1 MSVLRKF
8 AGQTAIYGLSTIVAR
23 LINFVLTPLFVR
35 QFPTTVY
42 GVFTQLYG
50 WAAMI
55 NAVLAFG
62 METTF
67 FRYLQKQEGN
77 QQKVLSNSFAVTLF
91 TSTLFLITVFLFS
104 APIAT
109 WLNNGNYDGDY
120 NQYVR
125 YFALI
130 LTADALAVIPFAQ
143 LRAQG
148 RPLRFGLLKLINVLT
163 LVAVNLFFLFGIP
176 WLLQHVPAVSPYFGW
191 YRQGWLGYVFM
202 ANLVASGLTLLLLL
216 PEIRAIRL
224 RLERKLLLDMLSYS
238 FPILVANISFIINEY
253 LDKIAIPLLL
263 PGDQGKMD
271 NGIYGAV
278 SKIAVFLSIAIQAFR
293 LGAEPFFFSYAKNE
307 NARKVYAL
315 IMDYFVIATVLAMV
329 GISANIEWLKYFI
342 KGKDA
347 AQQTLYWSG
356 LHIVPV
362 LLLGYVLLG
371 IYMNLSVWYKLTDQT
386 RFGLYISGIG
396 ALVTIVLNLVLI
408 PRYSYEGAVW
418 VTVLA
423 YGSMVILSYSW
434 GQQRYPIPY
443 RVGKNV
449 AYIVAGVAVCWLMF
463 EVFDRHFVVGNL
475 LFIAFAGMTFFLERK
490 TVFALLKKGT

>member
-8 AGQTAIYGLSTIVAR
+8 AGQTIIYGLSTIFAR

-67 FRYLQKQEGN
+67 FRYLEKHEGN
-77 QQKVLSNSFAVTLF
+77 KQKVLNNSFVVTLF
-91 TSTLFLITVFLFS
+91 TAALFLITAFLFS

-109 WLNNGNYDGDY
+109 WLNNRQYNDDY
-120 NQYVR
+120 IRYVR
-125 YFALI
+125 YFAII

-148 RPLRFGLLKLINVLT
+148 RPIRFGLLKLVNVLT
-163 LVAVNLFFLFGIP
+163 LLFVNLFFLFGIP
-176 WLLQHVPAVSPYFGW
+176 WLLQHVPTLSAYFTW
-191 YRQGWLGYVFM
+191 YRQGWLGYVFI
-202 ANLVASGLTLLLLL
+202 ANIMASGLTLLLLT
-216 PEIRAIRL
+216 PEIRTIRL
-224 RLERKLLLDMLSYS
+224 RVERKLLLDMLSYS
-238 FPILVANISFIINEY
+238 FPILIANISFIINEY

-263 PGDQGKMD
+263 PGEKGKMD

-278 SKIAVFLSIAIQAFR
+278 SKIAIFLSIAIQAFR

-307 NARKVYAL
+307 NARKVYAI

-329 GISANIEWLKYFI
+329 AISANIEWLKYFI
-342 KGKDA
+342 EGKDVE
-347 AQQTLYWSG
+347 QQALYWSG
-356 LHIVPV
+356 LRIVPI

-396 ALVTIVLNLVLI
+396 AIVTLVLNLILI

-423 YGSMVILSYSW
+423 YGSMVILSYAW
-434 GQQRYPIPY
+434 GQRYYPIPY
-443 RVGKNV
+443 RAGKNV
-449 AYIVAGVAVCWLMF
+449 AYIVVGIAICWLVF
-463 EVFDRHFVVGNL
+463 DVFDRHLIIGNL
-475 LFIAFAGMTFFLERK
+475 LFLAFAVTTFFLERK
-490 TVFALLKKGT
+490 ALFALLKK